1 MQKNRQQQI
10 QLPSKETQNPTASPS
25 ILAAAQLQ
33 VADGTT
39 TLLWVIMGFV
49 AITQRLWLHQQC
61 TTRDSRSRCT
71 ARFFG
76 FGPPSIHH
84 RWSNSKQKHCP
95 VTGTSC
101 ASQHLQHCC
110 HGMGQTHTSHHAPWL
125 PQSPGGAQPALAV
138 PGQVH
143 TACTEEEELSYS
155 KEIGYQEKAGKQT
168 QTNRL

>member
-84 RWSNSKQKHCP
+84 RWSNSKQKHSP

-101 ASQHLQHCC
+101 VPANTCSTAAMGWDRPTHPTTLHGCHNVLGGHSQRWQCLARF
-110 HGMGQTHTSHHAPWL
+110 TL
-125 PQSPGGAQPALAV
+125 PAQRKR
-138 PGQVH
+138 
-143 TACTEEEELSYS
+143 S
-155 KEIGYQEKAGKQT
+155 
-168 QTNRL
+168 